1 MIMKDPYS
9 LKRGVRPP
17 RGWLRVAGSGL
28 CQHRLSYDI
37 DGFFIFV
44 LNSAAASIT
53 FRDILWQLLRVPL
66 FLSPLC
72 LRIWISPFR
81 NVFVCWSE
89 SLLSSCLHGDR
100 FLYFLP

>member
-17 RGWLRVAGSGL
+17 RGWLGVAGSGL
-28 CQHRLSYDI
+28 CQHQPSYDI
-37 DGFFIFV
+37 DGFSIFV

-66 FLSPLC
+66 FLSPLP
-72 LRIWISPFR
+72 LRVWISPLSKR
-81 NVFVCWSE
+81 LC
-89 SLLSSCLHGDR
+89 LLLR
-100 FLYFLP
+100 IAPVILPS